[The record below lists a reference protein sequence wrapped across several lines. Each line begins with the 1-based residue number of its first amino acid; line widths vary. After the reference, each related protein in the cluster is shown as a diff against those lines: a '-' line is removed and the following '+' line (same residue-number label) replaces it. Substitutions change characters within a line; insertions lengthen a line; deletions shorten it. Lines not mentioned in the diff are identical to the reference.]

1 MCTFLLHLAPL
12 KAVAWQRELNLS
24 AFLDDVPSTCT
35 ALTFND
41 VHLQSVP
48 ILVTTEA
55 FAQLQLRLWVQN
67 LSTEPMTDCDLS
79 LLVLTQASELE
90 PGQGSCQPFCG
101 LLTKCELVSKPGG
114 NAVLTVEVID
124 YLCHCQVHRCKGV
137 AVHIPRS
144 AILHPG
150 NPVGLCHIETIIL

>member
-12 KAVAWQRELNLS
+12 KAVAWQRELDLS
-24 AFLDDVPSTCT
+24 AFLDDQPSTCT

-41 VHLQSVP
+41 DLQSVP

-67 LSTEPMTDCDLS
+67 LSTKLMTDCDLPS
-79 LLVLTQASELE
+79 LVLTQASELE
-90 PGQGSCQPFCG
+90 PGQGSCEPFCG

-114 NAVLTVEVID
+114 NAAPTVEVID